1 MNRNTGARR
10 FAFLVREAASAVL
23 LLVVLQVGLVQA
35 YNVPTGSMEE
45 TIRAGDCLLADKVTL
60 GPRTPQWI
68 GIPMTKIGT
77 HLPALKLPGLR
88 HVERGDI
95 VVVEVPVSRQIPYVK
110 RVVALGG
117 DTIEIRGKQLY
128 VNGAKAPD
136 PDHLVHGDPRMF
148 PAGAVNPGIHATLGN
163 RDNFGP
169 LVVPKGMVF
178 LMGDNRDFSLDS
190 RFFGPVPE
198 KNIIG
203 RARVVTVSIE
213 GAESGLPPWER
224 LRFSRF
230 GTLLD

>member
-1 MNRNTGARR
+1 MNRLDSTRR
-10 FAFLVREAASAVL
+10 TLIWVREVASMAL

-35 YNVPTGSMEE
+35 YNVPTGSMEG

-68 GIPMTKIGT
+68 GIPMTHIGA
-77 HLPALKLPGLR
+77 HVPSLKLPGLR
-88 HVERGDI
+88 RVERGDI
-95 VVVEVPVSRQIPYVK
+95 VVVEVPVSERIPFVK

-117 DTIEIRGKQLY
+117 DTVEIRDKQLF
-128 VNGAKAPD
+128 VNGMRKRD
-136 PDHLVHGDPRMF
+136 PEHLVHGDARTF
-148 PAGAVNPGIHATLGN
+148 PPDAVNPGIPPALGN

-169 LVVPKGMVF
+169 FRIPDGMVF

-198 KNIIG
+198 RNIIG

-213 GAESGLPPWER
+213 SDQPGRHPWER
-224 LRFSRF
+224 IRLSRF
-230 GTLLD
+230 GTWLD

>member
-1 MNRNTGARR
+1 MNPVDSPRR
-10 FAFLVREAASAVL
+10 FRILVREIVTAGL

-68 GIPMTKIGT
+68 GIPMTHIGT
-77 HLPALKLPGLR
+77 HIAALKLPGLR
-88 HVERGDI
+88 RVERGDI
-95 VVVEVPVSRQIPYVK
+95 VVVEVPVSKEIPYVK

-117 DTIEIRGKQLY
+117 DTVEIRDKQLY
-128 VNGAKAPD
+128 LNGAKARD
-136 PDHLVHGDPRMF
+136 PEHLVHGDPWTY
-148 PAGAVNPGIHATLGN
+148 PPDAVNPGISSTLGN

-169 LVVPKGMVF
+169 LTVPVGMVF

-198 KNIIG
+198 DNIIG
-203 RARVVTVSIE
+203 RARIVTVSIDK
-213 GAESGLPPWER
+213 GPGVSPWEKLR
-224 LRFSRF
+224 LSRF
-230 GTLLD
+230 GTWLD